1 VSSVATY
8 VGDAFWV
15 AGLTVM
21 FSAST
26 QASNRTAGETTLP
39 VLGAAVPRW
48 AALWALPFGAFAI
61 SLWFAYKA
69 RTVVVTPDMEF
80 ILLGLRALTASVL
93 PIIHLRLL
101 ADVVKP
107 PKP

>member
-1 VSSVATY
+1 MSSIPTY
-8 VGDAFWV
+8 IGDAFWV

-26 QASNRTAGETTLP
+26 QASNRTAGDETLP
-39 VLGAAVPRW
+39 MLGAQMPRW
-48 AALWALPFGAFAI
+48 VALWALPFGAFAI

-69 RTVVVTPDMEF
+69 RTVVVAPDMEF

-107 PKP
+107 PKR

>member
-1 VSSVATY
+1 MSSIPTY
-8 VGDAFWV
+8 IGDAFWV

-26 QASNRTAGETTLP
+26 QASNRTAGDETLP
-39 VLGAAVPRW
+39 MLGAQMPRW
-48 AALWALPFGAFAI
+48 AALWALPFGGFAI

-69 RTVVVTPDMEF
+69 RTVVVAPDMEF

-101 ADVVKP
+101 ADAVKP